1 LFIHHQRDRFC
12 PRIMLDGMAHLH
24 VDKSN
29 RLVSRIGGYE
39 HGLFLRL
46 PQGA

>member
-1 LFIHHQRDRFC
+1 
-12 PRIMLDGMAHLH
+12 MAHLH

-29 RLVSRIGGYE
+29 RLVSHIGGYE